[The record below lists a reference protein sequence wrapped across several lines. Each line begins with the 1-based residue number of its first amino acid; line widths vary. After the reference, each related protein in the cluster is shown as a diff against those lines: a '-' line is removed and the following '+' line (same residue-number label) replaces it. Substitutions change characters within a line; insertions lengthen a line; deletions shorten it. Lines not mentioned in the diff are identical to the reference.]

1 MSDERST
8 IATRLKQRADET
20 PDRGR
25 SGHGGY
31 EAGNLG
37 IHDSGLLDTHQSA
50 PQDIL
55 RRRTSGVGS
64 SALKWKHVDSQQK
77 VEGTHAKASWK
88 SHPRSWNDDD
98 EPTWWFASTAIP
110 LLAATLGP
118 LANVLS
124 IAALVTYWR
133 MCLVKGVDETGASE
147 CAWDSLSASLVPEL
161 NGQEFADPR
170 WCYNLNIVSLVFGF
184 VGNFFLLCNFT
195 NRIRYVVALPGTIIC
210 WFAATSVLIGITA
223 SMQMYAPP
231 TRPQQ
236 TYTQGFWYAILA
248 AISHLICAAGLMV
261 NMLGFWLGHYPHRF
275 TLTDSQRT
283 LILQTMMFFV
293 WLAAGG
299 AIFSAVEHGPGTE
312 SDDASNGAGSAKWS
326 FVNALYFSDVTILT
340 VGFGDFYPQSDVG
353 RGLVFPYSVG
363 GIVVLGLMISS
374 ITAFVRELGTENVV
388 KGHKERTRAR
398 TIDRTAKSSS
408 ELERMRTADND
419 RHKSVSTNL
428 GAGNPSLPH
437 KLGSDDDSHGA
448 ASGDHREL
456 NGKTAV
462 RRAATWAPH
471 RRVLSSRPPRL
482 VLLRAEKDRFEAMR
496 RIQRSTSRFKKWY
509 GLLMSL
515 LAFGFLWC
523 IGAVVFWQAEKS
535 TANEM
540 TYFKALYF
548 GYVSLLTIGY
558 GDLAPKSNAGR
569 PFFVF
574 WSLIAVPTMTILV
587 GDPSD
592 TIVRQF
598 KQGTSGLAD
607 FTVLPQKGIWR
618 QLLNRQPRVVAFMQ
632 ARKERKQLEERKEEG
647 LPYGPEPDDEF
658 PQPTIDELASE
669 DTTRAEL
676 ANRLAK
682 SVKQVSQDVKN
693 GKGKKYT
700 YEEWVEFTR
709 LIRFTA
715 DKEEN
720 ELAEDDDDLIEWDW
734 LGDKSP
740 MMANKS
746 EAEFVLERLSESVG
760 RYVRRVEKAL
770 ASDEEQQKD
779 RVPVSGSSRDTN
791 QDSLSHP
798 DGATNT
804 V

>member
-1 MSDERST
+1 MPEERST
-8 IATRLKQRADET
+8 IGTRSNKHRADGSL
-20 PDRGR
+20 DVGR
-25 SGHGGY
+25 IGHS
-31 EAGNLG
+31 EHDAGNLDNHRPG
-37 IHDSGLLDTHQSA
+37 LWSIHDTGPHDF
-50 PQDIL
+50 L
-55 RRRTSGVGS
+55 RRRSSGVGS
-64 SALKWKHVDSQQK
+64 SALKWKRIDSQQK
-77 VEGTHAKASWK
+77 VEGTRSKASWK
-88 SHPRSWNDDD
+88 SRPPSWNDDD

-133 MCLVKGVDETGASE
+133 MCLVKGVDENDASE
-147 CAWDSLSASLVPEL
+147 CAWDRLSASLVPEL

-195 NRIRYVVALPGTIIC
+195 NRIR
-210 WFAATSVLIGITA
+210 A
-223 SMQMYAPP
+223 SMQIYAPP

-248 AISHLICAAGLMV
+248 AVSYLICAAGLMV

-283 LILQTMMFFV
+283 LILQTMMFSV

-299 AIFSAVEHGPGTE
+299 AIFSAVEYGPGTE
-312 SDDASNGAGSAKWS
+312 TDDESDGTTSAKWS

-340 VGFGDFYPQSDVG
+340 VGFGDFYPQSNVG

-398 TIDRTAKSSS
+398 TIDRTAKSSL

-419 RHKSVSTNL
+419 RQTAVSTVFD
-428 GAGNPSLPH
+428 AGNSSLPRSPR
-437 KLGSDDDSHGA
+437 SDDGSHGA
-448 ASGDHREL
+448 ASGDYRRL
-456 NGKTAV
+456 RSKTAA
-462 RRAATWAPH
+462 RRATTWAPH
-471 RRVLSSRPPRL
+471 RRVFSSRPPRL

-509 GLLMSL
+509 GLLMSV

-587 GDPSD
+587 GDLSD

-598 KQGTSGLAD
+598 KQGTSGIAD

-618 QLLNRQPRVVAFMQ
+618 QLLNRQPRVIAFMQ
-632 ARKERKQLEERKEEG
+632 ARKERKQLEEGKEEG
-647 LPYGPEPDDEF
+647 LPYGPEPDDEVS
-658 PQPTIDELASE
+658 QPTIDELASE

-676 ANRLAK
+676 AHRLAR
-682 SVKQVSQDVKN
+682 SIKQVSQDVKN
-693 GKGKKYT
+693 GRGKKYT

-715 DKEEN
+715 DKEDN
-720 ELAEDDDDLIEWDW
+720 ELAEDEDLVEWDW
-734 LGDKSP
+734 LGERSP

-770 ASDEEQQKD
+770 ASNEEQQKD
-779 RVPVSGSSRDTN
+779 RVSVSDSSRDTN

-798 DGATNT
+798 NEATNI